1 MLFIV
6 RLLPMI
12 FLAELYKSILFKQK
26 GANKESHQ
34 KWDFIVNLGL

>member
-1 MLFIV
+1 MLFIL

-12 FLAELYKSILFKQK
+12 LLAELYKSILLQK